1 MRTALSTIQT
11 FHKLGRILSTI
22 VLVISVLVFVFSLT
36 CAVLAASGLENTV
49 YDFFSVGSPV
59 SSGVLYLAISS
70 AFLSS
75 LGEIIISRYAVKYF
89 KAELSSGTPF
99 NRDNAKKLRNL
110 GIMNIAIPIMVVVLK
125 SVLHMVLKNRFGDI
139 GENEYELISPVAI
152 GLMFI
157 VLSLVCRY
165 GSEIDDT
172 EGGEKND

>member
-11 FHKLGRILSTI
+11 FHKLGRILSTV

-36 CAVLAASGLENTV
+36 GAVLAAFGLESMV
-49 YDFFSVGSPV
+49 YELFSVENPV
-59 SSGVLYLAISS
+59 SSGALYLAISS

-75 LGEIIISRYAVKYF
+75 LGEIIVSRYAVRYF
-89 KAELSSGTPF
+89 KAELKAGTPF
-99 NRDNAKKLRNL
+99 NSDNAKRLRTL
-110 GIMNIAIPIMVVVLK
+110 GILNIVIPVTVVIIK
-125 SVLHMVLKNRFGDI
+125 SVFHMVLQKRFGDI

-165 GSEIDDT
+165 GSEIDVT